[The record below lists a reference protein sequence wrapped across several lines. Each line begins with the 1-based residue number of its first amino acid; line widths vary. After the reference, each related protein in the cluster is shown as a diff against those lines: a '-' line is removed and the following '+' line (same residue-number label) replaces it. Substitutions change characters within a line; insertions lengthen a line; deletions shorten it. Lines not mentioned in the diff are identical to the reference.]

1 MKHKYYISCSI
12 PSGFIGLY
20 YCLDYTLD
28 TIDGIQKMSEQLKKE
43 GYDAVILFFKEL
55 EWIDRIKLSTG
66 VINPRKI
73 QK

>member
-12 PSGFIGLY
+12 SGGFIGLY

-28 TIDGIQKMSEQLKKE
+28 TIDGIQKVTEQLKRD

-55 EWIDRIKLSTG
+55 K
-66 VINPRKI
+66 
-73 QK
+73 

>member
-12 PSGFIGLY
+12 PDGFIGLC

-28 TIDGIQKMSEQLKKE
+28 TIDGIRKISERLKRD

-55 EWIDRIKLSTG
+55 D
-66 VINPRKI
+66 
-73 QK
+73 